1 MTTVLVF
8 VEHELSEREMGRT
21 LAELADLR
29 VDGERDLDVTVVVP
43 YHADWESPL
52 MLDVAAARG
61 MSASVARGDS
71 RHDTAFVMRSARRTL
86 EHALSTVRGGGH
98 VARGELVSVRET
110 VQDLTAEAG
119 ARHASTV
126 LVGTSPHRLS
136 HLLHRYL
143 EHRLRHAG
151 VARVVCVR

>member
-71 RHDTAFVMRSARRTL
+71 RHDTPALASPAPRPRAPVASRRGRAGGLRSVKAAAGMPRSATAPRLIPALARRGRDFVVRRPCS
-86 EHALSTVRGGGH
+86 ALG
-98 VARGELVSVRET
+98 
-110 VQDLTAEAG
+110 
-119 ARHASTV
+119 
-126 LVGTSPHRLS
+126 
-136 HLLHRYL
+136 LHDPR
-143 EHRLRHAG
+143 RAG
-151 VARVVCVR
+151 VRFGGW